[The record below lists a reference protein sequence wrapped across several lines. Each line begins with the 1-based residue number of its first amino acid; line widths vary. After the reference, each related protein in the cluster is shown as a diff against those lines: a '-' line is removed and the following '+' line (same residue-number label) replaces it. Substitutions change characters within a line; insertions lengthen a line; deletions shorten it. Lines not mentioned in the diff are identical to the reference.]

1 MQQEIDFAVR
11 EAHAMN
17 LSEEQSIKFV
27 MRMADCTRTEAKTA
41 VQKFNR
47 SVIYSH

>member
-1 MQQEIDFAVR
+1 MAQEVEYAVR
-11 EAHAMN
+11 EAYGMQ

-27 MRMADCTRTEAKTA
+27 MRMAKVDRNTA
-41 VQKFNR
+41 ARAVKKYNS